1 MQCVSPMLAE
11 SNIYEKESLLLK
23 NLEYLTVARGLPR

>member
-1 MQCVSPMLAE
+1 MLAE

-23 NLEYLTVARGLPR
+23 NLEPLTEQRASQVARW